1 MRQQSRRLK
10 GREGRV
16 LDNVPNGVR
25 SNRKRYI
32 GQSVMRLEDR
42 PLLTGRA
49 CFVGDV
55 NFTGQL
61 HARIVRSPHARGRI
75 ISIDTADALAMEG
88 VVAVWTGE
96 DLADVPNIPFRAT
109 AIKGLGPYTQPAL
122 ACGHVRY
129 VGEPL
134 AVVIAEDSYLA
145 EDAAE
150 LVMVEI
156 ELEEPYLDASAEP
169 GDFGPGLGGEP
180 VVIEKGYGNVE
191 AAFASAHGVVELDLS
206 IGRHSAVPME
216 TRGLVGRFD
225 EAREVLEL
233 HGAAKRPHW
242 NRDQLAELLSLSP
255 SRIEL
260 YENSVGGGFGVRGEL
275 YPEDLIVCFA
285 ALQLKRPVKWI
296 EDRREHLM
304 AANQSREQ
312 RHVICAAVDEEGRIL
327 GLDETLYHDQGAYVR
342 THGARVAD
350 MTIGLLLGPYRVPA
364 YRAKAHYRLTNK
376 TPAATYR
383 APGRFEG
390 TFVRERLIEAISAK
404 LSIDPIEVRRRNFIA
419 SSEMPYERGL
429 SALETEVVLDSG
441 DYAGMLDKALAFAGW
456 DEMKEEAAMRR
467 AKGEAVGVGFAMFV
481 EKSGLGPS
489 EMVDLKVE
497 TDGSVTVITGAAS
510 VGQGLETVIAQ
521 ICAETLGVD
530 YRQVRVLH
538 GDTNRIPYGFGAHA
552 SRVTVMT
559 GEATRRAS
567 EMARAKALD
576 LAAELLQA
584 DAADLDIVE
593 GVVVPLRGDGPS
605 VSLGELAK
613 HLGPASPL
621 RGAREPGLSAVAWYH
636 NKHMNYPYGIHIAKV
651 KVDRETGHL
660 DVEKYAIAYDV
671 GRAINPALVEGQIV
685 GGLAQ
690 GLGGA
695 IYEEFVYDEAGQPL
709 SVTLADYRMVT
720 ATEMPPVEVLI
731 LEDAPSPLNPLG
743 MKGAGEG
750 GVNAAGAAIASA
762 IDDALQRPG
771 LVERLPATPQYLRT
785 RLAELESAN
794 G

>member
-1 MRQQSRRLK
+1 M
-10 GREGRV
+10 
-16 LDNVPNGVR
+16 LDNVPNSVR

-32 GQSVMRLEDR
+32 GEPVTRLEDR

-49 CFVGDV
+49 RFVGDV
-55 NFTGQL
+55 NFAGQL

-75 ISIDTADALAMEG
+75 VSIDTAAALATEG

-96 DLADVPNIPFRAT
+96 DLASVPNIPFRAT
-109 AIKGLGPYTQPAL
+109 AIKGLEPYTQPAL
-122 ACGHVRY
+122 ALGHVRY
-129 VGEPL
+129 VGEPV
-134 AVVIAEDSYLA
+134 AVVIAEDAYLA

-156 ELEEPYLDASAEP
+156 ELEEPYLDASREP
-169 GDFGPGLGGEP
+169 GEFSPGLGGEP
-180 VVIEKGYGNVE
+180 VIIEKGYGDVE
-191 AAFASAHGVVELDLS
+191 AAFSSAHAVVELDLS

-216 TRGLVGRFD
+216 TRGLVGRLD
-225 EAREVLEL
+225 EARGVLEL

-242 NRDQLAELLSLSP
+242 NRDQLAELFSLSP

-312 RHVICAAVDEEGRIL
+312 RHVVRAAVDEEGRIL

-350 MTIGLLLGPYRVPA
+350 MTIGLFLGPYRVPA

-390 TFVRERLIEAISAK
+390 TFVRERLIEAIGTK
-404 LSIDPIEVRRRNFIA
+404 LFLDPLEVRRRNFIA
-419 SSEMPYERGL
+419 SSEMPYARGL

-456 DEMKEEAAMRR
+456 HEMKEEAESRR

-510 VGQGLETVIAQ
+510 VGQGMETVIAQ

-593 GVVVPLRGDGPS
+593 GMIVPLRGDGPS
-605 VSLGELAK
+605 ISLGELAK

-621 RGAREPGLSAVAWYH
+621 RGEREPGLSAVAWYH

-660 DVEKYAIAYDV
+660 DVEKYAITYDV

-695 IYEEFVYDEAGQPL
+695 IYEEFIYDEAGQPL
-709 SVTLADYRMVT
+709 SVTFADYRMVT

-750 GVNAAGAAIASA
+750 GVNAAGAAVASA
-762 IDDALQRPG
+762 IDDALQHPG
-771 LVERLPATPQYLRT
+771 LVQRLPATPQYLRK
-785 RLAELESAN
+785 RLAELERAD